1 MFRPVCE
8 FLEQHWSPDPGAA
21 TLVHCRAGIH
31 RSPAMVAAFILYMDI
46 ARGAGVSG

>member
-8 FLEQHWSPDPGAA
+8 FLEQHWSPGPGPA

-31 RSPAMVAAFILYMDI
+31 RSPALVAAFILYMDL